1 MHSDANLISHK
12 TECHHGQSLEKF
24 ILWAHVS
31 VQLKIGALM
40 LGAFPAPKALP
51 GDQRADKKQ
60 EVFYDNYILNL
71 TLKKRFDIDALRS
84 NFLLPLSKFP
94 APCFLT

>member
-60 EVFYDNYILNL
+60 EVFFMTIIY
-71 TLKKRFDIDALRS
+71 
-84 NFLLPLSKFP
+84 
-94 APCFLT
+94 